1 MIGAVMDAV
10 ALKWAMAEQLQVVKQ
25 FIHRINEIVAELV
38 AEGIAAGEFRRQDPV
53 LAARCAHK
61 AFIAFIHP
69 DLVVQCLDEPDRI
82 EPEQQVDFFLRGL
95 LA

>member
-1 MIGAVMDAV
+1 M
-10 ALKWAMAEQLQVVKQ
+10 
-25 FIHRINEIVAELV
+25 
-38 AEGIAAGEFRRQDPV
+38 

-82 EPEQQVDFFLRGL
+82 EPEQQVDFILRGL